1 MITGLIVPGISV
13 TPMEYKGPADVQ
25 TVLISEDVVW
35 LSRTEFGVTE
45 TGSIRPDPLI
55 RSV

>member
-13 TPMEYKGPADVQ
+13 TTMEYKGPANVE

-35 LSRTEFGVTE
+35 LSGTEFGVIE
-45 TGSIRPDPLI
+45 AGSIRPDPLI

>member
-13 TPMEYKGPADVQ
+13 TTMEYKGPADVQ

-35 LSRTEFGVTE
+35 LSRTEFGVIE
-45 TGSIRPDPLI
+45 AGSIRPDPLI
-55 RSV
+55 RFV

>member
-1 MITGLIVPGISV
+1 MITGLIVPGFSV
-13 TPMEYKGPADVQ
+13 TPMEYKGPANVE

-35 LSRTEFGVTE
+35 LSGTEFGVIE
-45 TGSIRPDPLI
+45 AGSIRPDPLI